1 MKVIS
6 FVGNVDKRILV
17 LPVARGLSFLGE
29 TLIVTDDP
37 NYLRATKNNIIAG
50 IKVLFSCNIDDK
62 LVDNYDDGVDYQN
75 IIYDTREFIPA
86 TKDSLIVCRHKD
98 RTLMVDKIKEVTD
111 DIDKNGDVVT
121 ESNEIVITYYV
132 DKKELKKAHYTER
145 GEHTDILGKADILEL
160 KPLDMRWLW
169 LCEETASIPGM
180 KNSSIIGEM
189 AKILCKKLNMSEK
202 ECAALLSRES

>member
-75 IIYDTREFIPA
+75 IIYDTREF
-86 TKDSLIVCRHKD
+86 
-98 RTLMVDKIKEVTD
+98 
-111 DIDKNGDVVT
+111 
-121 ESNEIVITYYV
+121 Y
-132 DKKELKKAHYTER
+132 
-145 GEHTDILGKADILEL
+145 
-160 KPLDMRWLW
+160 
-169 LCEETASIPGM
+169 
-180 KNSSIIGEM
+180 SSY
-189 AKILCKKLNMSEK
+189 
-202 ECAALLSRES
+202 

>member
-17 LPVARGLSFLGE
+17 LPVAKGLSFLGE

-37 NYLRATKNNIIAG
+37 NYLRGTQKNLIG
-50 IKVLFSCNIDDK
+50 SIKVLFETNITDS
-62 LVDNYDDGVDYQN
+62 LVDKYDDGTDYQN

-86 TKDSLIVCRHKD
+86 QKDTLIVCRHKD
-98 RTLMVDKIKEVTD
+98 RTLMVDKITEVVD

-121 ESNEIVITYYV
+121 ESNEIVITYFV
-132 DKKELKKAHYTER
+132 DKKELKKTHYTER
-145 GEHTDILGKADILEL
+145 GEHTEVLGKADILEL
-160 KPLDMRWLW
+160 KPSDMRWLW
-169 LCEETASIPGM
+169 ICEETASIPTI
-180 KNSSIIGEM
+180 KNTALIGEM
-189 AKILCKKLNMSEK
+189 AKILCSKLNMTEK